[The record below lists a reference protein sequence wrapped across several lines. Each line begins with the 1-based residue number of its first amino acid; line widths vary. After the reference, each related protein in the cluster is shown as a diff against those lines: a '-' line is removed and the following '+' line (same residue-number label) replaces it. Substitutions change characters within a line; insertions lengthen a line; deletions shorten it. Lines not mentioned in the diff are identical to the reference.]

1 MCHYNLSINISVSHT
16 QQFDTKISGKRPKP
30 VFEKKAES
38 EVVIRMSAG
47 SISTQ
52 SNLSKVAIFIINIDQ
67 TNE

>member
-1 MCHYNLSINISVSHT
+1 M
-16 QQFDTKISGKRPKP
+16 ISGMRPKP
-30 VFEKKAES
+30 DFEKKAES
-38 EVVIRMSAG
+38 KVVIRISAG